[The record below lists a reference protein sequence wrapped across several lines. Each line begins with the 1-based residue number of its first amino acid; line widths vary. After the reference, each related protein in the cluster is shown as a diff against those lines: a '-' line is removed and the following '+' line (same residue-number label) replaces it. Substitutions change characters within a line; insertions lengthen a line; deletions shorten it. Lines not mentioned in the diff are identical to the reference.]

1 MTAGGATKVRPK
13 TAPTYVGS
21 AEASITTG
29 TSLSVT
35 LPAGLTAGQKAY
47 FAIAHAAGAAIAT
60 PAGGTWTSLV
70 NAAPTSSSSASLT
83 VYEYTIQSGDSSAAK
98 AFTLSSVTNQ
108 SACVVVAIY
117 ADVGGFSVKPLTYL
131 PVDVEAQ
138 NNRPPRFPSVVCGP
152 DDVVV
157 AIAASYCYLST
168 AADGA
173 EVSAP
178 PTGFTLR
185 QTMSRANNALV
196 IPRGVSIMDADG
208 ANVVRQHNTFTFT
221 QISYFTGVIFALS
234 PVGPR
239 WTHSMKVPST
249 LAGKPVVVYSTSSNA
264 YVRAPETNWGY
275 NSKTP
280 WGDQIDVALGSS
292 TNSRNFAMTG
302 SYAEDI
308 CTAAYGTK
316 ANYNTRSTL
325 GDPMTIARACTF
337 ASLPATD
344 ALYLVDQIGNNIISA
359 VDSAQV
365 QASMTNAIR
374 SLLRRI
380 RTANGGAFVTSQNGS
395 ITYAGTWTNGTSD
408 GCTGGI
414 YKQSTV
420 PGSTGSMSINNVTG
434 APVEYEVVFVG
445 LDGGGLSLTGA
456 SFAVKVDGVTSVTG
470 TTHNQAKATGWGGGA
485 DYKFVQMTVPVT
497 IPTGIHTLSWEHTG
511 ANGDVLRVDS
521 VQVGSATPPWIV
533 CNTLGRMPADAYTT
547 LPQLSL
553 AKQAAYST
561 ILQNIVNEFTDKRV
575 LFYDPSASGIV
586 NGQTE
591 LFASDLVHQREAL
604 MTNYAWEIMHDCL
617 LPRVA

>member
-1 MTAGGATKVRPK
+1 RPK
-13 TAPTYVGS
+13 TSPPFAWS

-29 TSLSVT
+29 ATLGVT
-35 LPAGLTAGQKAY
+35 LPAGAAAGQTAW
-47 FAIAHAAGAAIAT
+47 FAVVHDGDAT
-60 PAGGTWTSLV
+60 VTNPAGGTWSTEV
-70 NAAPTSSSSASLT
+70 AATPSSSVGADLT
-83 VYEYTIQSGDSSAAK
+83 LFRYDVQSGDASTTK
-98 AFTLSSVTNQ
+98 NFTLAGVTNQ
-108 SACVVVAIY
+108 SAAVVVVAY
-117 ADVGGFSVKPLTYL
+117 TNVGAGYSVKPMIYL
-131 PVDVEAQ
+131 PLGTEAQ
-138 NNRPPRFPSVVCGP
+138 NNRPPRFPSVICGP
-152 DDVVV
+152 DDIVV
-157 AIAASYCYLST
+157 AACATYAYLST

-173 EVSAP
+173 EVSAAP
-178 PTGFTLR
+178 SNFTIR
-185 QTMSRANNALV
+185 NTISRANNGLV
-196 IPRGVSIMDADG
+196 VPRGVTVMDADG
-208 ANVVRQHNTFTFT
+208 ANVVRQHNTYSTA
-221 QISYFTGVIFALS
+221 QVCYNVGVIFAIS

-239 WTHSMKVPST
+239 STHSMKVPST

-264 YVRAPETNWGY
+264 FVRAPEGNWGY
-275 NSKTP
+275 NTKTP
-280 WGDQIDVALGSS
+280 WGDQIDIALGSS
-292 TNSRNFAMTG
+292 ANSRNLALPG

-316 ANYNTRSTL
+316 ANYSTRATL
-325 GDPMTIARACTF
+325 ADPMAISRACTF
-337 ASLPATD
+337 ATLPATD

-380 RTANGGAFVTSQNGS
+380 RTANGGVFVTSQNAA

-420 PGSTGSMSINNVTG
+420 PGSTGSISVNNTTG
-434 APVEYEVVFVG
+434 APHQWEVVLVG

-456 SFAVKVDGVTSVTG
+456 SFAVKVDGATVATG

-497 IPTGIHTLSWEHTG
+497 IPTGVHTLSWEHTG
-511 ANGDVLRVDS
+511 ASGDVLRVDS

-561 ILQNIVNEFTDKRV
+561 ILQNVCAEFTDKRV